1 MPCEQQLQPNEVN
14 GVKES
19 WDMLKMYLIFH
30 LDLYM
35 KINHRRNL
43 TKRQALFLMNMR
55 RWTVVV
61 IAQLLL
67 ITLMM
72 APFCSS
78 VPVSHDNVGTKPG
91 PQSPPMTCQNVLWK
105 QYLGWCC
112 PGRQTCGLFHLFELM
127 LNTSSQ
133 CRLCRQQYYDGIS
146 FCQQFAFDTILDD
159 EIYLCTL
166 PLLLSTRNLKAVI
179 YQEMY
184 SE

>member
-1 MPCEQQLQPNEVN
+1 MPCGQQLQLNEVN
-14 GVKES
+14 SAKES
-19 WDMLKMYLIFH
+19 WDMLKTYLIFH
-30 LDLYM
+30 LDLLHED
-35 KINHRRNL
+35 KSQ
-43 TKRQALFLMNMR
+43 TKSNREASSIPYKMR
-55 RWTVVV
+55 RWTFYPAD
-61 IAQLLL
+61 IL
-67 ITLMM
+67 T
-72 APFCSS
+72 FWFYSS

-112 PGRQTCGLFHLFELM
+112 PGRQKCSIFHLFELM